1 MEGNITW
8 KRNRHWRIEL
18 LIATEPVLEVN
29 SLTDALAQETILS
42 NEITHIT
49 YLEENKENVKSWSS
63 YKRYKKE
70 LELAILSM
78 QRRA

>member
-1 MEGNITW
+1 MESNITW

-18 LIATEPVLEVN
+18 LIATEPVLETN
-29 SLTDALAQETILS
+29 SLTEALAQETILS
-42 NEITHIT
+42 NEITNIT
-49 YLEENKENVKSWSS
+49 YLEENKENVRTWSS
-63 YKRYKKE
+63 HKRYKKE

>member
-1 MEGNITW
+1 M
-8 KRNRHWRIEL
+8 
-18 LIATEPVLEVN
+18 LETN

-42 NEITHIT
+42 NEITYIT